1 MRKLI
6 FGATFLFLA
15 PFGLILLLVVVLFA
29 YQIPKTS
36 SASLEAFG
44 NPGTTVAFAAL
55 PTEQNIQSASVTQA
69 DGRVPRITA
78 FLQAYGSPLVPYA
91 SDIVNA
97 ADENGLD
104 YRLLV
109 SIGMQESG
117 LCKTIPANSY
127 NCWGFG
133 IYGKT
138 VTRFDNY
145 KDAIYTISA
154 ALAKDYKEKGM
165 VTPNQMMSTY
175 TPPSNGSWANGVN
188 YFMNQL
194 QYAP

>member
-1 MRKLI
+1 M
-6 FGATFLFLA
+6 AT
-15 PFGLILLLVVVLFA
+15 
-29 YQIPKTS
+29 TM
-36 SASLEAFG
+36 
-44 NPGTTVAFAAL
+44 GTAVDTVAFAAL
-55 PTEQNIQSASVTQA
+55 PTYQNIQSANVTQA
-69 DGRVPRITA
+69 DGRVDRIEN
-78 FLQAYGSPLVPYA
+78 FLQQYGSPLAPFA
-91 SDIVNA
+91 PDIVAA

-117 LCKTIPANSY
+117 LCKTIPVNSY

-138 VTRFDNY
+138 VTHFDNY

-154 ALAKDYKEKGM
+154 ALAKNYKDRGM
-165 VTPNQMMSTY
+165 VTPNQMMSVY
-175 TPPSNGSWANGVN
+175 TPQSNGSWANGVN

-194 QYAP
+194 Q